1 MAEDRDE
8 PPRRHPR
15 FLKRR
20 ARSLAL
26 GALILAASALAG
38 AADWIVDVNG
48 PADFT
53 RIQDAVNAF
62 FVQPGDT
69 ILVRPGLYFE
79 TLYLGSKDLVIRS
92 EAGPFATILDAQ
104 EMGSAVSLIGRTS
117 ATRIE
122 GLTIRNGRDETGGG
136 VYIYGGG
143 PVLTRNVITGNSA
156 AGGFLGYGYGGGIEV
171 YGSAAIITRN
181 VIQGNTALDG
191 GGGIDVYYSG
201 PSTPGT
207 CCPLIA
213 QNTIVGNRVTAPTG
227 IGGGIL
233 VAASEPRVASCVL
246 SGNAAAAG
254 GGLYV
259 DKITGIADAPDAA
272 TNIFY
277 SNTPGDA
284 DSNGSF
290 HLTASNRHA
299 DPRLGPGSWMVWWP
313 RSDSPALDAA
323 EMGLPA
329 GADLTGFPAAAD
341 SDLDGA
347 AAADI
352 GAVENRGEI
361 TGLLLA
367 SDPGW
372 TGGAILTWDMSINP
386 AVVFNVY
393 ASDGDPFRFGDGFC
407 LAAGLQAPTLE
418 DPSRPPAGSVR
429 YYLVTGRDAAEG
441 STGLRSDGTPRP
453 PILAA
458 CPPS

>member
-1 MAEDRDE
+1 MALM
-8 PPRRHPR
+8 PPAC
-15 FLKRR
+15 LGAALMRR
-20 ARSLAL
+20 ARGVAL

-38 AADWIVDVNG
+38 AAEWIVDDDG
-48 PADFT
+48 PADFA
-53 RIQDAVNAF
+53 RIQDAINAF

-69 ILVRPGLYFE
+69 ILIRPGLYVE
-79 TLYLGSKDLVIRS
+79 TLYLGSKDLVVRS
-92 EAGPFATILDAQ
+92 EAGPFATILDAR
-104 EMGSAVSLIGRTS
+104 EMGSAVSLLNRTS

-122 GLTIRNGRDETGGG
+122 GLTIRNGRDQTGGG

-143 PVLTRNVITGNSA
+143 PVLTRNVIAGNSA
-156 AGGFLGYGYGGGIEV
+156 VGGFLGYGYGGGIEV

-213 QNTIVGNRVTAPTG
+213 RNTILGNRVIAPTG

-233 VAASEPRVASCVL
+233 VAASEPRVDSCIL

-259 DKITGIADAPDAA
+259 EKITGIPDAPDVAA
-272 TNIFY
+272 SLFF

-284 DSNGSF
+284 DGSGSYR
-290 HLTASNRHA
+290 LPASNRHA
-299 DPRLGPGSWMVWWP
+299 DPRLGPGIWMEWWP
-313 RSDSPALDAA
+313 RSDSPALDSAVT
-323 EMGLPA
+323 GLPA
-329 GADLTGFPAAAD
+329 GADLTGLAAAAD

-361 TGLLLA
+361 TGLLLE
-367 SDPGW
+367 SDAGW
-372 TGGAILTWDMSINP
+372 PGGAILTWDGSINP

-393 ASDGDPFRFGDGFC
+393 ASDGDPFRLGAGFC
-407 LAAGLQAPTLE
+407 FAAGLQAPTAA
-418 DPSRPPAGSVR
+418 DPSRPAAGTAR
-429 YYLVTGRDAAEG
+429 YYLVTGRDAVEG
-441 STGLRSDGTPRP
+441 GTGLRSDGTPRP
-453 PILAA
+453 PITGA

>member
-1 MAEDRDE
+1 MAADRDE
-8 PPRRHPR
+8 PPRRHSGL
-15 FLKRR
+15 LKRR
-20 ARSLAL
+20 AGSLAL
-26 GALILAASALAG
+26 AVSILAASALPG
-38 AADWIVDVNG
+38 AADWIVDDNG

-53 RIQDAVNAF
+53 QIQDAVNAF
-62 FVQPGDT
+62 YVQPGDT
-69 ILVRPGLYFE
+69 ILVRPGLYVE
-79 TLYLGSKDLVIRS
+79 TLYLASKDLVIRS

-122 GLTIRNGRDETGGG
+122 GLTIRNGRDQTGGG

-156 AGGFLGYGYGGGIEV
+156 AGGYLGYGYGGGIEV

-201 PSTPGT
+201 PSTPGS

-213 QNTIVGNRVTAPTG
+213 QNTIVGNRVTSPAG

-233 VAASEPRVASCVL
+233 VAASEPRIDSCVV
-246 SGNAAAAG
+246 SGNAAGAG

-259 DKITGIADAPDAA
+259 DKITGIPDAPDAA

-277 SNTPGDA
+277 SNAPEDA
-284 DSNGSF
+284 DGSGSYRLPSSN
-290 HLTASNRHA
+290 LHA
-299 DPRLGPGSWMVWWP
+299 DPRLGPGTWMEWWP
-313 RSDSPALDAA
+313 RSDSPALDSAGTGA
-323 EMGLPA
+323 PA
-329 GADLTGFPAAAD
+329 GADLTGFPVAAD

-347 AAADI
+347 PAADI

-372 TGGAILTWDMSINP
+372 TGGAILTWDGSVNP

-393 ASDGDPFRFGDGFC
+393 ASDGDPFRSGAGFC
-407 LAAGLQAPTLE
+407 LAARLQAPTLA
-418 DPSRPPAGSVR
+418 DPSRPLLGSAR
-429 YYLVTGRDAAEG
+429 YYLVTGRDAVESG
-441 STGLRSDGTPRP
+441 TGLRSDGTPRP
-453 PILAA
+453 PITAA
-458 CPPS
+458 CASP

>member
-1 MAEDRDE
+1 MAEDRDQ
-8 PPRRHPR
+8 PPRRHPG

-20 ARSLAL
+20 AGNLAL
-26 GALILAASALAG
+26 AVLILAASALAG
-38 AADWIVDVNG
+38 AADWIVDDNG

-53 RIQDAVNAF
+53 KIQDAVNAF
-62 FVQPGDT
+62 YVQPGDT
-69 ILVRPGLYFE
+69 ILVKPGLYLE

-92 EAGPFATILDAQ
+92 EGGPFATILDAQ

-122 GLTIRNGRDETGGG
+122 GLTIRNGRDQTGGG

-156 AGGFLGYGYGGGIEV
+156 AGGYLGYGYGGGIEV
-171 YGSAAIITRN
+171 YGSAAVITHN

-191 GGGIDVYYSG
+191 GGGIDVYYAG
-201 PSTPGT
+201 PSTPGS
-207 CCPLIA
+207 CCPLIV
-213 QNTIVGNRVTAPTG
+213 QNTILGNRVTSPTG
-227 IGGGIL
+227 LGGGIL
-233 VAASEPRVASCVL
+233 VAASEPRVDSCVV

-259 DKITGIADAPDAA
+259 EKITGIPDSPDVA
-272 TNIFY
+272 TSIFY
-277 SNTPGDA
+277 SNTPGDT
-284 DSNGSF
+284 DGSGSF
-290 HLTASNRHA
+290 RLPASNRHT
-299 DPRLGPGSWMVWWP
+299 DPRLGPGIWMNWWP
-313 RSDSPALDAA
+313 RSDSPALDSGGT
-323 EMGLPA
+323 GLPA
-329 GADLTGFPAAAD
+329 GADLTGLPTAAD

-347 AAADI
+347 AGADV

-372 TGGAILTWDMSINP
+372 PVGAILSWDGSVNQ

-393 ASDGDPFRFGDGFC
+393 ASDGDPFRSGDGFC

-418 DPSRPPAGSVR
+418 DLSSPPAGSAR
-429 YYLVTGRDAAEG
+429 YYLVTGRDGVEG
-441 STGLRSDGTPRP
+441 STGLRSDGIPRP
-453 PILAA
+453 AILAA
-458 CPPS
+458 CPPP